1 MDIVT
6 NIIIFLLASVVNQVA
21 LGNVNV
27 SVPTLSSGAGAADA
41 DKPPEKP
48 PLNLTVSVG
57 ATGFTVA
64 ASGGVLPM
72 IPKLPT
78 GQYDYASLTAK
89 LQEIKIV
96 ARQRRR
102 DQGELQRRRHHPL
115 RHRRGDAGCHA
126 PEQTTAKCC
135 SPTWLSRQGSSDADA
150 TEEMSRLA
158 GKRAIR
164 AFARKL
170 AEPDVV
176 KDLNITP
183 MMDMMTIILVFLLK
197 TFSSSTSTITFD
209 QNLQVPKSMTQ
220 LKPKEAVSVTITKK
234 IVLVEGDAIAP
245 INNGKVDPAVKRD
258 GENGYYI
265 TPLVDMLEKHSR
277 KEKKVAELTGQKFE
291 AQLMIVADQT
301 TPYRLL
307 TEVLYSCGQ
316 AGYANYRLLVLKA
329 RD

>member
-1 MDIVT
+1 M
-6 NIIIFLLASVVNQVA
+6 
-21 LGNVNV
+21 
-27 SVPTLSSGAGAADA
+27 PM
-41 DKPPEKP
+41 
-48 PLNLTVSVG
+48 LT
-57 ATGFTVA
+57 
-64 ASGGVLPM
+64 
-72 IPKLPT
+72 
-78 GQYDYASLTAK
+78 D
-89 LQEIKIV
+89 
-96 ARQRRR
+96 
-102 DQGELQRRRHHPL
+102 
-115 RHRRGDAGCHA
+115 
-126 PEQTTAKCC
+126 
-135 SPTWLSRQGSSDADA
+135 
-150 TEEMSRLA
+150 EMSRLA

-164 AFARKL
+164 GYARKL
-170 AEPDVV
+170 SEPDVV

-209 QNLQVPKSMTQ
+209 QNLQVPKSITQ

-265 TPLVDMLEKHSR
+265 TPLVDVLEKHSR
-277 KEKKVAELTGQKFE
+277 KEKKVAELTGSKFE

>member
-1 MDIVT
+1 MFTTREARGIVRKAVKRVPEGEDI
-6 NIIIFLLASVVNQVA
+6 
-21 LGNVNV
+21 
-27 SVPTLSSGAGAADA
+27 
-41 DKPPEKP
+41 
-48 PLNLTVSVG
+48 
-57 ATGFTVA
+57 
-64 ASGGVLPM
+64 
-72 IPKLPT
+72 
-78 GQYDYASLTAK
+78 
-89 LQEIKIV
+89 
-96 ARQRRR
+96 
-102 DQGELQRRRHHPL
+102 RH
-115 RHRRGDAGCHA
+115 
-126 PEQTTAKCC
+126 
-135 SPTWLSRQGSSDADA
+135 
-150 TEEMSRLA
+150 
-158 GKRAIR
+158 
-164 AFARKL
+164 
-170 AEPDVV
+170 
-176 KDLNITP
+176 LNITA

-209 QNLQVPKSMTQ
+209 QNLQVPKSITQ

-265 TPLVDMLEKHSR
+265 TPLVDTLEKHAKR
-277 KEKKVAELTGQKFE
+277 EKRVAELTGQKFE